1 MTSRTCIVISAG
13 MIALLFLQLA
23 VQGYSAPLD
32 AIPPASSDVYHMEL
46 PGRSWAIEVGLP
58 GFVIQQEEVQAQ
70 AQGARMM
77 GEKPNGGTYV
87 SMFMEPRLTPVTSK
101 SCRDD
106 YWTKGK
112 DSPSKKTNVEL
123 SDLGQMSLIK
133 WLQPDH
139 QGARIDQQHMHFFLG
154 RDNVCTEVH
163 MSKIYFKPGEES
175 VFGEI
180 FRTIQYKEI
189 APPTSG
195 AQITAKPT
203 DRMTYRFTVSK
214 RNRLKLALPAN
225 WRAGMRQDPSG
236 MTSTIKVWPNGGE
249 QFEMLISR
257 IPRKDAQEPVTPE
270 RLLQIVR
277 ESGQMAV
284 SQSAEQRLDV
294 KELGPGEWKGYY
306 YRLTDKA
313 PHPNEYKYMTQGA
326 MSEGTVLFTFSFLT
340 NSEKAFD
347 QEQFLRLL
355 SSAQLE
361 L

>member
-1 MTSRTCIVISAG
+1 MTPRPWIVISAG
-13 MIALLFLQLA
+13 MIVLTILHIATQSH
-23 VQGYSAPLD
+23 SAPLNTVPS
-32 AIPPASSDVYHMEL
+32 ARSDVYHMEL
-46 PGRSWAIEVGLP
+46 PGRDWAIEVGLP
-58 GFVIQQEEVQAQ
+58 GFVIQQEEVQAH

-77 GEKPNGGTYV
+77 GEKPNSGTYV
-87 SMFMEPRLTPVTSK
+87 SMFMEPRPTPATSK

-106 YWTKGK
+106 YWAKGK
-112 DSPSKKTNVEL
+112 DSPSQKTNIEL

-139 QGARIDQQHMHFFLG
+139 QGARIDQQHMHAFLG
-154 RDNVCTEVH
+154 RDNVCMEVH
-163 MSKIYFKPGEES
+163 ISKIYFKPGEES
-175 VFGEI
+175 VFGDI

-189 APPTSG
+189 APLTSG

-214 RNRLKLALPAN
+214 QNRLKLALPEN

-236 MTSTIKVWPNGGE
+236 MASTIKVWPNGGE

-257 IPRKDAQEPVTPE
+257 IPRKDAQKPVTPE
-270 RLLQIVR
+270 HLLKIVR
-277 ESGQMAV
+277 ESGQLAA
-284 SQSAEQRLDV
+284 SQSAEQKLDV
-294 KELGPGEWKGYY
+294 KEFGPGNWKGYY

-313 PHPNEYKYMTQGA
+313 PRPNEYRYMTQGA
-326 MSEGTVLFTFSFLT
+326 MSEGTILFTFTFLT

-347 QEQFLRLL
+347 QDQFLRLL

>member
-1 MTSRTCIVISAG
+1 MTSRTCIVNSAA
-13 MIALLFLQLA
+13 MIAVLFLQLA
-23 VQGYSAPLD
+23 GQGYSASLD
-32 AIPPASSDVYHMEL
+32 AIPPVSSDVYHMEL
-46 PGRSWAIEVGLP
+46 PGQGWAIEVGLP

-70 AQGARMM
+70 AKGARMM
-77 GEKPNGGTYV
+77 GEKLNSGTYV
-87 SMFMEPRLTPVTSK
+87 SMFMEPRPTPITSK
-101 SCRDD
+101 SCRDN
-106 YWTKGK
+106 YWAKGK
-112 DSPSKKTNVEL
+112 DSPSKKTNIEL
-123 SDLGQMSLIK
+123 SDFGQMSLIK

-139 QGARIDQQHMHFFLG
+139 EGARIDQQHMHVFLG

-175 VFGEI
+175 VFGEVI
-180 FRTIQYKEI
+180 RTIQYKEI
-189 APPTSG
+189 AAPTSV
-195 AQITAKPT
+195 AQITAKST

-257 IPRKDAQEPVTPE
+257 IPQKDAQEPVTPE

-277 ESGQMAV
+277 ERGQMAV
-284 SQSAEQRLDV
+284 SQSAEQKLDV

-313 PHPNEYKYMTQGA
+313 PRPNAYKYMTQGA
-326 MSEGTVLFTFSFLT
+326 MSEGTVLFTFTYLT
-340 NSEKAFD
+340 NSEKTFD
-347 QEQFLRLL
+347 QEQVLRLL